1 MELTDMEA
9 LKAAGACGFTDDG
22 IPLRDAAFLYKAMV
36 KAGELD
42 VPISLHEEDPSFIK
56 NNGINHGPVSDRLG
70 NIWFTGYCRGVAGR
84 AGLHACPPLRS
95 SCCDPA
101 YQFRTFC

>member
-42 VPISLHEEDPSFIK
+42 VPISLHEEIPRLLKITASITALYLTGWEYMVHRLLQRSRWSRGTACLPSA
-56 NNGINHGPVSDRLG
+56 PELM
-70 NIWFTGYCRGVAGR
+70 
-84 AGLHACPPLRS
+84 L
-95 SCCDPA
+95 
-101 YQFRTFC
+101 